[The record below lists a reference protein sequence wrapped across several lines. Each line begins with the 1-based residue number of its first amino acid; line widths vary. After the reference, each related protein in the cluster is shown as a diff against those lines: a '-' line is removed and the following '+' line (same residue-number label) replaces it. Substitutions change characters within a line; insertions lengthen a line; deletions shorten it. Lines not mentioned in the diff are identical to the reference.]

1 MGEDRI
7 MWPLDQADPARI
19 GPYRLLARLGEGGM
33 GTVYLAEGGGG
44 ERVALKSIRYG
55 YTEDPD
61 FRVRFAREIE
71 AASLVRAEGIAQ
83 VVDAEPGAGGQRP
96 WVATEF
102 VPGLPLQRLVAA
114 QGPLPARSAGALAA
128 GLARAL
134 EAVHAAGLVHRDV
147 KPSNILLTVEG
158 PRLIDFGVAKLVDA
172 STGGGLTRTG
182 ASVGSPG
189 YMSPEQVLGRTLS
202 PASDVF
208 GLGGVLVFAT
218 TGRLPFPVP
227 DSTNQ
232 HALMYAVVQDAPEL
246 DHVPAELRPL
256 VAECLAKEHTD
267 RPGAPALAAR
277 LAPYAA
283 LLDDS
288 AEAEPWLPA
297 RAIAEVA
304 RISGRAASQ
313 GEWRPEGD
321 GGGAVGSGGGAGGVA
336 GPPEPGD
343 AGRPATGG
351 PADSPSGTPGPGD
364 RPPASPAA
372 PGDPRP
378 GPDTPEPGDG
388 PPGSHPAGDRSSA
401 SSAAPPPPPSAPLA
415 YVPTIAASPGP
426 APQAAPRPT
435 GPMPPPPERPT
446 AAGPAPAPSRR
457 APSPEPAPAPSH
469 QGRTPAASG
478 PAAAPA
484 PVPRP
489 HYVRQE
495 RSPSS
500 RPPHS
505 LPSPPAAPAAP
516 ATHWSAQRSAFRSPE
531 SLAIALSWIYG
542 VYIAFKCVAVVML
555 LGFAGEIGDWQ
566 EADFALWTD
575 VETLVGKA
583 DTLILVDSLLILAGG
598 ATTLVWFWR
607 VRTNAEGFAPG
618 EHRYSPGMAIGS
630 WFIPVASWIIP
641 ARITFDIWYASLQ
654 DRHRGRPDEWGWQ
667 TTRRWPGRRLLS
679 LWWAWSIAFSV
690 SATVVLFLPDV
701 MRGAVDYPNAIY
713 FDRMLSAT
721 HWGIFLNLLCVPGIA
736 LSIAVVRRLTE
747 LQDIRAVGRR

>member
-1 MGEDRI
+1 

-55 YTEDPD
+55 FTEDPD

-71 AASLVRAEGIAQ
+71 AASLVRAGSIAR
-83 VVDAEPGAGGQRP
+83 VVAAEPGADGQRP

-102 VPGLPLQRLVAA
+102 IPGLPLQRLVAT
-114 QGPLPARSAGALAA
+114 QGPLPAASAGALAA

-147 KPSNILLTVEG
+147 KPSNILLTVEE

-189 YMSPEQVLGRTLS
+189 YMSPEQVLGRTLT
-202 PASDVF
+202 PAGDVF

-232 HALMYAVVQDAPEL
+232 HALMYAVVQDAPSL
-246 DHVPAELRPL
+246 DGVPDELRPL
-256 VAECLAKEHTD
+256 VAECLAKDPAD
-267 RPGAPALAAR
+267 RPDAPALAAR

-283 LLDDS
+283 LLDGDDS
-288 AEAEPWLPA
+288 GGSGDGSSGAGAGAADAEPWLPA
-297 RAIAEVA
+297 RALVEVA
-304 RISGRAASQ
+304 RISGRAAAQ
-313 GEWRPEGD
+313 GEWRP
-321 GGGAVGSGGGAGGVA
+321 GAGAEAAGSASGPAGPGSGPDGAGAEAA
-336 GPPEPGD
+336 GSPPEPPAAAPH
-343 AGRPATGG
+343 AGKDPSPHAGKA
-351 PADSPSGTPGPGD
+351 PSADSGNAPSG
-364 RPPASPAA
+364 PPASPEAGKTPSA
-372 PGDPRP
+372 PPV
-378 GPDTPEPGDG
+378 
-388 PPGSHPAGDRSSA
+388 S
-401 SSAAPPPPPSAPLA
+401 PPPPPSAPLA

-426 APQAAPRPT
+426 APQAAPRPP
-435 GPMPPPPERPT
+435 GSVPPPTPPE
-446 AAGPAPAPSRR
+446 
-457 APSPEPAPAPSH
+457 H
-469 QGRTPAASG
+469 
-478 PAAAPA
+478 PAAAPHARTPEPTPA
-484 PVPRP
+484 PANPARP

-495 RSPSS
+495 
-500 RPPHS
+500 
-505 LPSPPAAPAAP
+505 PSPATPPRPAPSPA
-516 ATHWSAQRSAFRSPE
+516 WSAQRAVFRSPE
-531 SLAIALSWIYG
+531 SLAIALSWLYG
-542 VYIAFKCVAVVML
+542 VYIAFKCVAVVMH
-555 LGFAGEIGDWQ
+555 LGFAGDIGDWK

-583 DTLILVDSLLILAGG
+583 DTLILVDSLLAVAAGV
-598 ATTLVWFWR
+598 TTLVWFWR
-607 VRTNAEGFAPG
+607 VRINAEAFAPR

-630 WFIPVASWIIP
+630 WFIPVAGWIIP
-641 ARITFDIWYASLQ
+641 GKITFDIWYASLQ

-667 TTRRWPGRRLLS
+667 TTRRWPGRRLLG
-679 LWWAWSIAFSV
+679 LWWGWVIVFSV
-690 SATVVLFLPDV
+690 SLSVVFFLPDV

-713 FDRMLSAT
+713 FDRMLSAV
-721 HWGIFLNLLCVPGIA
+721 HWGTFLNLLCIPGVA

-747 LQDIRAVGRR
+747 LQDIRSAGPR

>member
-1 MGEDRI
+1 

-55 YTEDPD
+55 FTEDPD

-71 AASLVRAEGIAQ
+71 AASLVRAGSIAR
-83 VVDAEPGAGGQRP
+83 VVAAEPRADGQRP

-102 VPGLPLQRLVAA
+102 IPGLPLQRLVAT
-114 QGPLPARSAGALAA
+114 QGPLPAASAGALAA

-189 YMSPEQVLGRTLS
+189 YMSPEQVLGRTLT
-202 PASDVF
+202 PAGDVF

-232 HALMYAVVQDAPEL
+232 HALMYAVVQDAPSL
-246 DHVPAELRPL
+246 DGVPDELRPL
-256 VAECLAKEHTD
+256 VAECLAKDPAD
-267 RPGAPALAAR
+267 RPDAPALAAR

-283 LLDDS
+283 LLDGDDS
-288 AEAEPWLPA
+288 GGSGDGSSGAGAGAADAEPWLPA
-297 RAIAEVA
+297 RALVEVA
-304 RISGRAASQ
+304 RISGRAAAQ
-313 GEWRPEGD
+313 GEWRP
-321 GGGAVGSGGGAGGVA
+321 GAGAEAAGSASGPAGPGSGPDGAGAEAA
-336 GPPEPGD
+336 GSPPEPPAAAPD
-343 AGRPATGG
+343 AGKDPSPHAGKA
-351 PADSPSGTPGPGD
+351 PSADSGNAPSG
-364 RPPASPAA
+364 PPVS
-372 PGDPRP
+372 
-378 GPDTPEPGDG
+378 
-388 PPGSHPAGDRSSA
+388 
-401 SSAAPPPPPSAPLA
+401 PPPPPSAPLA

-426 APQAAPRPT
+426 APQAAPRPP
-435 GPMPPPPERPT
+435 GSVPPPTPPE
-446 AAGPAPAPSRR
+446 
-457 APSPEPAPAPSH
+457 H
-469 QGRTPAASG
+469 
-478 PAAAPA
+478 PAAAPHARTPEPTPA
-484 PVPRP
+484 PADPARP

-495 RSPSS
+495 
-500 RPPHS
+500 
-505 LPSPPAAPAAP
+505 PSPVTPPRPAPSPA
-516 ATHWSAQRSAFRSPE
+516 WSAQRAVFRSPE
-531 SLAIALSWIYG
+531 SLAIALSWLYA
-542 VYIAFKCVAVVML
+542 VYIAFKCVAVVMH
-555 LGFAGEIGDWQ
+555 LGFAGDIGDWK

-583 DTLILVDSLLILAGG
+583 DTLILVDSLLAVAAGV
-598 ATTLVWFWR
+598 TTLVWFWR
-607 VRTNAEGFAPG
+607 VRINAEAFAPR

-630 WFIPVASWIIP
+630 WFIPVAGWIIP
-641 ARITFDIWYASLQ
+641 GKITFDIWYASLQ

-667 TTRRWPGRRLLS
+667 TTRRWPGRRLLG
-679 LWWAWSIAFSV
+679 LWWGWVIVFSV
-690 SATVVLFLPDV
+690 SLSVVFFLPDV

-713 FDRMLSAT
+713 FDRMLSAV
-721 HWGIFLNLLCVPGIA
+721 HWGTFLNLLCIPGVA

-747 LQDIRAVGRR
+747 LQDIRSAGPR